1 MAKTTRLADKHK
13 GLIMEWLNQIE
24 FWYWLI
30 AAVVMIVIEMI
41 LPAAYFLW
49 MGISAFIVGL
59 LIYAIP
65 SMPLLIQVIIFGVL
79 SVVTLVLYK
88 RHQKLNPIVNDEPN
102 LNRRGEQYVGRTF
115 TLEEAIVNGVG
126 KVKVD
131 DSIWK
136 VKGAD
141 MPAGM
146 KVRVMS
152 VDGTVFNVE
161 TETLYAE

>member
-1 MAKTTRLADKHK
+1 
-13 GLIMEWLNQIE
+13 MEWLDQIH

-30 AAVVMIVIEMI
+30 AAVVMIVIEML
-41 LPAAYFLW
+41 LPLAYFLW

-59 LIYAIP
+59 ILFAVP
-65 SMPLLIQVIIFGVL
+65 DLHLLIQVIIFGVL

-88 RHQKLNPIVNDEPN
+88 KHQKENPTVNDEPN
-102 LNRRGEQYVGRTF
+102 LNRRGEQYVGRIF

-131 DSIWK
+131 DSTWK
-136 VKGAD
+136 VKGMD
-141 MPAGM
+141 MPAGS

-161 TETLYAE
+161 TETMYAE

>member
-1 MAKTTRLADKHK
+1 
-13 GLIMEWLNQIE
+13 MESLDQVQ
-24 FWYWLI
+24 FWYWLV
-30 AAVVMIVIEMI
+30 AAVVMIVIEML

-59 LIYAIP
+59 ILFVVP
-65 SMPLLIQVIIFGVL
+65 DLHLLIQVIIFGVL

-88 RHQKLNPIVNDEPN
+88 KHKKSNPTVNDEPN

-136 VKGAD
+136 VRGLD
-141 MPAGM
+141 MPVGM
-146 KVRVMS
+146 KVRVLS

-161 TETLYAE
+161 SETMYKT

>member
-1 MAKTTRLADKHK
+1 
-13 GLIMEWLNQIE
+13 MEWINQIE

-30 AAVVMIVIEMI
+30 AAVVMIVIEML

-59 LIYAIP
+59 ILYVYP
-65 SMPLLIQVIIFGVL
+65 DLHLMIQVIIFGVL
-79 SVVTLVLYK
+79 SVVTLVMYK
-88 RHQKLNPIVNDEPN
+88 KHKNDNPTVNDEPN
-102 LNRRGEQYVGRTF
+102 LNRRGEQYVGRIF
-115 TLEEAIVNGVG
+115 TLEEPIVNGVG

-131 DSIWK
+131 DSTWK
-136 VKGAD
+136 VKGSD
-141 MPAGM
+141 MAAGM

-161 TETLYAE
+161 SETIYSE

>member
-1 MAKTTRLADKHK
+1 
-13 GLIMEWLNQIE
+13 MEWINQVE

-30 AAVVMIVIEMI
+30 AAVVMIVIEML

-59 LIYAIP
+59 LLYAMPDI
-65 SMPLLIQVIIFGVL
+65 PLLIQVIIFGVL

-88 RHQKLNPIVNDEPN
+88 KHQRANPTVNDEPN
-102 LNRRGEQYVGRTF
+102 LNRRGEQYVGRIF
-115 TLEEAIVNGVG
+115 TLDEAIVNGVG

-131 DSIWK
+131 DSTWR
-136 VKGAD
+136 VKGMD

-152 VDGTVFNVE
+152 VDGTIFNVE
-161 TETLYAE
+161 SETLYAE

>member
-1 MAKTTRLADKHK
+1 
-13 GLIMEWLNQIE
+13 MEWLNQIE
-24 FWYWLI
+24 FWHWLI
-30 AAVVMIVIEMI
+30 AAVVMIIIEMV

-59 LIYAIP
+59 IFYFIP
-65 SMPLLIQVIIFGVL
+65 EMPVLIQVIIFGVL
-79 SVVTLVLYK
+79 SVVSVVLYK
-88 RHQKLNPIVNDEPN
+88 RHDISQPDESDQPN
-102 LNRRGEQYVGRTF
+102 LNRRGEQYVGRSF
-115 TLEEAIVNGVG
+115 TLDEAIVNGVG

-136 VKGAD
+136 VKGVD

-161 TETLYAE
+161 AETMYSQ

>member
-1 MAKTTRLADKHK
+1 
-13 GLIMEWLNQIE
+13 MESLDQIE

-30 AAVVMIVIEMI
+30 AAVVMIVIEML

-59 LIYAIP
+59 ILYVVP
-65 SMPLLIQVIIFGVL
+65 DLHLLIQVIIFGVL
-79 SVVTLVLYK
+79 SVVTLVMYK
-88 RHQKLNPIVNDEPN
+88 KHKGENPTVKDEPN

-115 TLEEAIVNGVG
+115 TLDEAIVNGVG
-126 KVKVD
+126 KVRVD
-131 DSIWK
+131 DSTWK
-136 VKGAD
+136 VRGAD
-141 MPAGM
+141 MPVGS

-161 TETLYAE
+161 TETMYAE

>member
-1 MAKTTRLADKHK
+1 
-13 GLIMEWLNQIE
+13 MESLDQVQ
-24 FWYWLI
+24 FWYWLV
-30 AAVVMIVIEMI
+30 AAVVMIVIEML

-59 LIYAIP
+59 ILFVVP
-65 SMPLLIQVIIFGVL
+65 DLHLLIQVIIFGVL

-88 RHQKLNPIVNDEPN
+88 KHKKSNPTVNDEPN

-136 VKGAD
+136 VRGLD
-141 MPAGM
+141 MPVGM
-146 KVRVMS
+146 KVRVLS

-161 TETLYAE
+161 SETLYKV

>member
-1 MAKTTRLADKHK
+1 
-13 GLIMEWLNQIE
+13 MEWLEQIE

-30 AAVVMIVIEMI
+30 AAVVMIIIEMVI
-41 LPAAYFLW
+41 PAAYFLW

-59 LIYAIP
+59 LLYSIP
-65 SMPLLIQVIIFGVL
+65 SMPLLIQVVIFGVL
-79 SVVTLVLYK
+79 SVVSLLLYK
-88 RHQKLNPIVNDEPN
+88 RHQRLNPTEKEEPS
-102 LNRRGEQYVGRTF
+102 LNRRGEQYIGRSF

-131 DSIWK
+131 DTTWK
-136 VKGAD
+136 VRGSD

-161 TETLYAE
+161 TETMFSE